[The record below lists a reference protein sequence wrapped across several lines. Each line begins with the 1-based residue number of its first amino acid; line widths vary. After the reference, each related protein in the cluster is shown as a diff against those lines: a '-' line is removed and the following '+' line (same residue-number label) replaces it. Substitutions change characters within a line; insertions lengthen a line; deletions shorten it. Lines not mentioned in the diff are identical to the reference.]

1 MPNFL
6 LNLVITLFKGRQSL
20 YHSVASFSGSNMKTI
35 LGIIFFLA
43 SYLPVFAQVTVLAD
57 NPDDGCRI
65 KFEKIKQKIADR
77 RKKYEF
83 NVHEYRIGLF
93 CSECWRTK
101 SEIEGR
107 ARLNF
112 EEHIKQGATHNRR
125 ALVAAPE
132 IYDRLYTEY
141 LTDFNH
147 LKEEYDDQYND
158 CGGDGSSVILQT
170 ITDQQLQDYTGKLNG
185 YVSTSNAYW
194 DVTTVFTAYDFYYAW
209 IMRNSIVKWQTI
221 RITES
226 SYYSTRFNN
235 TGNAISGAGNE
246 IKSYIQRLST
256 ITAGG
261 FPKPGIWSVQQKVD
275 VFAIK

>member
-1 MPNFL
+1 
-6 LNLVITLFKGRQSL
+6 
-20 YHSVASFSGSNMKTI
+20 MKTI
-35 LGIIFFLA
+35 LGIVFFLA

-65 KFEKIKQKIADR
+65 KFEKIKLKIADR

-93 CSECWRTK
+93 CSECRRTK
-101 SEIEGR
+101 SEIEER
-107 ARLNF
+107 AHLNF
-112 EEHIKQGATHNRR
+112 EEHIKQGAAHNRR
-125 ALVAAPE
+125 ALVASPE

-170 ITDQQLQDYTGKLNG
+170 LTIQQLQAYTGKLNG
-185 YVSTSNAYW
+185 YTDTGYTYW
-194 DVTTVFTAYDFYYAW
+194 DVTTISTSYDFYYAW
-209 IMRNSIVKWQTI
+209 IMRVSIIKWQTI
-221 RITES
+221 RITERSYS
-226 SYYSTRFNN
+226 STKFNN
-235 TGNAISGAGNE
+235 TGNVISRAGNE
-246 IKSYIQRLST
+246 IKDYVQKLT
-256 ITAGG
+256 GKTGG
-261 FPKPGIWSVQQKVD
+261 IPLKPGIWYVQSSAD